1 MPCHAMVLLGLAHL
15 CRPQA
20 ESTRIETNI
29 PGNDFVAPYGF
40 EMRSNFVKARKGK
53 RYEDILCNATH
64 SVWEEENR
72 QSMNLC
78 SKKVC
83 AEQQLYHG
91 GWEQESINGSWM
103 GPLLLDPELS
113 FSPERR
119 SAFTFFS
126 HSFVD
131 HWWWITLPTSLSGWG
146 WWPILSSCDHVC
158 SVTSPPTYVETK
170 SCLTDDGRIKQII
183 SVWGPLIL

>member
-1 MPCHAMVLLGLAHL
+1 MPWSCWVLRTFAGPRLRALGLKPIFLEMTLWLFMAL
-15 CRPQA
+15 RRDQILRKPRGA
-20 ESTRIETNI
+20 KET
-29 PGNDFVAPYGF
+29 
-40 EMRSNFVKARKGK
+40 K
-53 RYEDILCNATH
+53 DILCNATH

-131 HWWWITLPTSLSGWG
+131 HWWWITLPPSLPGWG

-170 SCLTDDGRIKQII
+170 SCLTDGGSLKQII
-183 SVWGPLIL
+183 SLWGLLIL

>member
-40 EMRSNFVKARKGK
+40 EERSNFVKARKGK

-72 QSMNLC
+72 QSMNLF

-103 GPLLLDPELS
+103 GPLDPELS

-131 HWWWITLPTSLSGWG
+131 YWWWITLLHLCPAGGDDPSWVHVTMCVQWPPPLHTSR
-146 WWPILSSCDHVC
+146 PN
-158 SVTSPPTYVETK
+158 PA
-170 SCLTDDGRIKQII
+170 
-183 SVWGPLIL
+183 